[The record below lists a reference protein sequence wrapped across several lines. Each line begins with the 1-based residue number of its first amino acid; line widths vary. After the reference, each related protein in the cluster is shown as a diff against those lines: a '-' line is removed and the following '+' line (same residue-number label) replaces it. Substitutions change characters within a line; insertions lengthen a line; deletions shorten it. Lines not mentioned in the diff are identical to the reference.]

1 MRRQRIA
8 TEPVPS
14 FAERRRAIEA
24 EPLPANIAELV
35 AKASAVGEDRLVWD
49 FFETGETLTYA
60 ELKPRVDAL
69 AAGLMSIGVG
79 KGTHVA
85 VMLPNTPAFP
95 LTWLAI
101 GTIGAVMVPVNNS
114 YTEREIAYVVND
126 SEAEFLVVDDG
137 CIEPVRRLLARGE
150 IKIAPGCIVVAGGH
164 ASGSGGHRLLADL
177 MRADPA
183 GLRIDR
189 DVGHGDLLNIQYT
202 SGTTGFPKGCMLTQ
216 RYWVSAGKVNAFRDG
231 RRYRRILAPTPF
243 YYMDPQWL
251 LLMALY
257 QRATLYVAQR
267 QSASRFMSWVRDHEI
282 EFCLLPALILKQPA
296 DPRDADNKVIRAN
309 IYGVSGI
316 AQRAIEERYDLNAR
330 EAFGMTEVGPAMFMP
345 IEATDTVGSQSCGV
359 PCPFR
364 ECRIADEHGNTLPA
378 GTVGELLI
386 RGPGILLGYYNNP
399 EATAR
404 AFHGDWFRTGDLA
417 RMDERGHFYIVGRIK
432 DVIRRSGENIAAREV
447 EAVIN
452 AYDTITESAVV
463 PVKDDTRGEELK
475 AIVVWREGAA
485 GTELEIEA
493 LLEHCRRNLAPFKV
507 PRYVECRSAL
517 PKTASG
523 KIAKHVILAEPRVPD
538 EALYDRVARSAP
550 ATGRSPHA

>member
-1 MRRQRIA
+1 
-8 TEPVPS
+8 
-14 FAERRRAIEA
+14 
-24 EPLPANIAELV
+24 
-35 AKASAVGEDRLVWD
+35 
-49 FFETGETLTYA
+49 
-60 ELKPRVDAL
+60 
-69 AAGLMSIGVG
+69 
-79 KGTHVA
+79 
-85 VMLPNTPAFP
+85 
-95 LTWLAI
+95 
-101 GTIGAVMVPVNNS
+101 
-114 YTEREIAYVVND
+114 
-126 SEAEFLVVDDG
+126 
-137 CIEPVRRLLARGE
+137 
-150 IKIAPGCIVVAGGH
+150 
-164 ASGSGGHRLLADL
+164 
-177 MRADPA
+177 MRAAPS
-183 GLRIDR
+183 GRPIPW
-189 DVGHGDLLNIQYT
+189 DVGHGDMLNIQYT

-267 QSASRFMSWVRDHEI
+267 QSASRFMGWVRDHEI

-296 DPRDADNKVIRAN
+296 EPRDADNKVVRAN

-316 AQRAIEERYDLNAR
+316 AQKAIEQRFDLNAR

-364 ECRIADEHGNTLPA
+364 ECRVADENGNTVPPGA
-378 GTVGELLI
+378 VGELLI

-417 RMDERGHFYIVGRIK
+417 RMDERGYFYIVGRIK
-432 DVIRRSGENIAAREV
+432 DVVRRSGENIAAREV

-452 AYDTITESAVV
+452 AFDTITESAVV

-475 AIVVWREGAA
+475 AIVVWREGAPC
-485 GTELEIEA
+485 GDQEIEA
-493 LLEHCRRNLAPFKV
+493 LLDHCRRNLAPFKV
-507 PRYVECRSAL
+507 PRYVECRREL

-523 KIAKHVILAEPRVPD
+523 KIAKHVILAETPN
-538 EALYDRVARSAP
+538 LGSTIYDRVARGERVLMGA
-550 ATGRSPHA
+550 PHA